1 MLYKKN
7 GKILDIL
14 YLMSES
20 IDNLLGEGIIVTPDS
35 NGEVKTKKQKFTV
48 VEDDQ
53 LPPNTDTEFYIEL
66 KDAKEYKSDVK
77 VGDEIE
83 IEVVDMESM
92 TDDGLLDFLSSDEI
106 SAEDLEKIVLARGT
120 TIRVAG
126 KVLKYG
132 PRQISRIKKV
142 ASAALQ
148 MKKYA
153 ERYGKKVEHSR
164 CYCLTIFDDNVE
176 EDSGKA
182 DINVYKASIADQPEQ
197 IQEDLLSTWDY
208 CENKY
213 GKYIIE
219 KDDRDKTSLSCSQLE
234 DWYEDAES
242 LIDDMISDL
251 QQFYKIKGY
260 NKETEKYKDYS
271 SNKSVGEK
279 IVLHDYMLI
288 KFNGD
293 VTYSPGGGGS
303 TTTLYNDDQVVKFEI
318 LKTYG
323 ERGDTVLVQ
332 KEGTTNRYIMGFDT
346 EKVKK
351 AQGNN
356 AFWVVNAD
364 GSISNI
370 KTVWSGKI
378 LEYIDN

>member
-7 GKILDIL
+7 GRILDIL

-20 IDNLLGEGIIVTPDS
+20 IDNLLGEGIVVTPGSD
-35 NGEVKTKKQKFTV
+35 GELTTKKQKFKV
-48 VEDDQ
+48 VEDGQ
-53 LPPNTDTEFYIEL
+53 LPPNTDNEFYIEL
-66 KDAKEYKSDVK
+66 KDAKEYKSDAE

-83 IEVVDMESM
+83 IDVVDLESM
-92 TDDGLLDFLSSDEI
+92 TDDGLLEFLSSEEL
-106 SAEDLEKIVLARGT
+106 SAEDLEKIVLSRGT

-132 PRQISRIKKV
+132 PRQISRIKRV

-153 ERYGKKVEHSR
+153 ERYGKKIEHSR
-164 CYCLTIFDDNVE
+164 CYCLAIFDENVD

-182 DINVYKASIADQPEQ
+182 DRDIYKSSIADQPEQ

-219 KDDRDKTSLSCSQLE
+219 KDDRTETSLSCSQLE

-260 NKETEKYKDYS
+260 NKEYEKDKNYS

-279 IVLHDYMLI
+279 IITHEAMLI
-288 KFNGD
+288 KFTDD
-293 VTYSPGGGGS
+293 VTWSPGGGGA
-303 TTTLYNDDQVVKFEI
+303 TTTLYNDNDIIKFEI
-318 LKTYG
+318 IKTYG
-323 ERGDTVLVQ
+323 DRGDTVLVQ
-332 KEGTTNRYIMGFDT
+332 REGTTNRYIMGFDS
-346 EKVKK
+346 EKPKSP
-351 AQGNN
+351 QGNN
-356 AFWVVNAD
+356 AFWVVNPD
-364 GSISNI
+364 GTISNI
-370 KTVWSGKI
+370 KTIWSGKI